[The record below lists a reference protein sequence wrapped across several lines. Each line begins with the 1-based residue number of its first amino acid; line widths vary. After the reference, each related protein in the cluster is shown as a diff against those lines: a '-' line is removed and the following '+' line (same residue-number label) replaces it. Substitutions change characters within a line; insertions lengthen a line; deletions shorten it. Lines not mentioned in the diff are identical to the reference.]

1 MNNYNYDHMMNFG
14 YGGFMW
20 ILFLIVIVFLIYAFV
35 QKPTSKDSDLSTG
48 EKPLD
53 ILKKRYAKGEI
64 TKDEFEKIKKDLQP

>member
-1 MNNYNYDHMMNFG
+1 MDNYQMMSFG
-14 YGGFMW
+14 YGGGFMW
-20 ILFLIVIVFLIYAFV
+20 ILFLIIIVLLIYAFM

-64 TKDEFEKIKKDLQP
+64 SKDEFEKIKKDL